1 MGLKKSKSKTTSK
14 RRRDAAATEE
24 LKAIRYQSE
33 LLKLERAKMLLAAE
47 ERKLAA
53 IKKAEAEAKAAKAE
67 GYEPTLEALA
77 RRFEISRQ
85 TLAGLMRQPGAP
97 RKHGNKGYLVKEWT
111 QWLLTPAP
119 ISEEK
124 KQLLRLKTALWNA
137 RTEELKRQ
145 NDERAARFMPREQFE
160 NDVREYSGIVLDAIK
175 DWAQRVRDRYPG
187 SAALLGAVEET
198 CAEIRHVVEE
208 HLERVDR
215 VGRMP

>member
-1 MGLKKSKSKTTSK
+1 MKKSKQKTTEE
-14 RRRDAAATEE
+14 RRRDAAAAEE

-97 RKHGNKGYLVKEWT
+97 RKHCNKGYLVKEWT

-137 RTEELKRQ
+137 RTEELKRR
-145 NDERAARFMPREQFE
+145 NDEHARKFMPREE
-160 NDVREYSGIVLDAIK
+160 AEGELLEYGRIVREAAAKLPQMVMERHPESE
-175 DWAQRVRDRYPG
+175 
-187 SAALLGAVEET
+187 ALLAAAKET
-198 CAEIRHVVEE
+198 VAELNHI
-208 HLERVDR
+208 VDHFTR
-215 VGRMP
+215 GFSHYVQDAT